1 MRFSLFVAALD
12 GRWLILKFKGYPHLN
27 WYVSPWR
34 DGCFLHIM
42 ALCFP
47 KHEWHAET
55 DVAMRDGSELAWRC
69 ATRWKRLV
77 DSLLCRKGGA
87 VWIVVKAA
95 ARSGPPKKSSIIRSS
110 ENRQFVGGLSGKVN
124 KWNGEDQPW
133 ITESWRRLCI
143 IIRGIVSKN
152 IQNWGSAIRV
162 VPSQLYEN
170 GAPPHQTIEYLRK
183 CPILL
188 LPWL

>member
-1 MRFSLFVAALD
+1 MAACASMRFSLFVAALD

-55 DVAMRDGSELAWRC
+55 DVAMRDGSQLAWRC

-87 VWIVVKAA
+87 VGPHELWWKPQLAADHPKSPAYLEVLKIDNLWVVYLAKWTNEMEKINLELLNHGG
-95 ARSGPPKKSSIIRSS
+95 R
-110 ENRQFVGGLSGKVN
+110 FVSLSG
-124 KWNGEDQPW
+124 E
-133 ITESWRRLCI
+133 
-143 IIRGIVSKN
+143 
-152 IQNWGSAIRV
+152 
-162 VPSQLYEN
+162 
-170 GAPPHQTIEYLRK
+170 
-183 CPILL
+183 
-188 LPWL
+188 